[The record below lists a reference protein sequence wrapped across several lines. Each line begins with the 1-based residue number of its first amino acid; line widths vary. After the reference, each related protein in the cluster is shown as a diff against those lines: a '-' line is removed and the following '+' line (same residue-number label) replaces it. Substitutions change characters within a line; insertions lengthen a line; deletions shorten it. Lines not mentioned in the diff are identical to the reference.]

1 MVAFLTRH
9 SVALAWLAAWAH
21 GLSVSRCAVP
31 AHASHL
37 ARVPTLLLAE
47 KPAPKGKKDGPDGP
61 YRTSVLLPST
71 SFSQRANSVTR
82 EPELQ
87 KWWHDQAIYESLRDT
102 NTGDKFVLH
111 DGPPYANGDLHI
123 GHALNKILK
132 DFINRYQMLQVRV
145 FLLPRSHVL
154 PISLSPVC
162 LSPHMPHAH
171 CPSRTADAFFVDTFC
186 LSWSLLIAGEE
197 GDLRPWVGLPR
208 PSH

>member
-1 MVAFLTRH
+1 MVGTYGRFPKIAKRMVAFLTRH

-21 GLSVSRCAVP
+21 GLSVSRGVVP
-31 AHASHL
+31 AQASHL

-47 KPAPKGKKDGPDGP
+47 TPKGKKKDGPDGP

-132 DFINRYQMLQVRV
+132 DFINRYQMLQVLTCFLPSSHSFPLSLTRV
-145 FLLPRSHVL
+145 CPPTCHTPTVPHTSPTPFVL
-154 PISLSPVC
+154 VF
-162 LSPHMPHAH
+162 AH
-171 CPSRTADAFFVDTFC
+171 RR
-186 LSWSLLIAGEE
+186 G
-197 GDLRPWVGLPR
+197 RR
-208 PSH
+208 